1 MFNQYF
7 RLPELISIDAERPS
21 SRFLLNLTDDVSD
34 FVLMQVMR
42 APLIELVVTQTGTD
56 AEFLLK
62 IGRAH
67 V

>member
-34 FVLMQVMR
+34 FVLMQVKG
-42 APLIELVVTQTGTD
+42 LQV
-56 AEFLLK
+56 
-62 IGRAH
+62 
-67 V
+67 